1 MREWKG
7 EERLRGEKKMEVE
20 REIGG
25 ERREWSGESK
35 MEGERYMEEEKRG
48 GENGWERRGWSREA
62 KREVKREMEGVHSK
76 WKERKQGSGERGF
89 GRE

>member
-1 MREWKG
+1 MRDWKG

-35 MEGERYMEEEKRG
+35 MEGERYIGGREKRRREWLGEEGLEQRSEKG
-48 GENGWERRGWSREA
+48 G
-62 KREVKREMEGVHSK
+62 
-76 WKERKQGSGERGF
+76 
-89 GRE
+89 